1 MPNKHSR
8 QKSSSLCQ
16 DKSIFGNCFNNI
28 IIPLVGYEINEV
40 SSAVRE
46 SLAIFGYLTRAKEIV
61 TVDLQLTRFI
71 REWEY

>member
-1 MPNKHSR
+1 MKPAQPYAS
-8 QKSSSLCQ
+8 
-16 DKSIFGNCFNNI
+16 
-28 IIPLVGYEINEV
+28 
-40 SSAVRE
+40 